1 MTTDDRSEHGEHTPA
16 GDHEPGDALPPP
28 DEHHLLGADE
38 EHHPPPIE
46 EFRGARRWR
55 NPLLA
60 LAVLRYLIPLAAIP
74 LFPVLVPDR
83 VALLTLLRPG
93 REVLLLAGGL
103 TRTQGDPGI
112 LPTFLAFIPLMVLGV
127 WVFFALGRAWAEDLR
142 TGDGPD
148 WLHRMLPPER
158 MEVGYR
164 VLANRGP
171 LFALIARIAGLP
183 PTFVAAAAGASDVSS
198 RAYLLADGVGA
209 VIHFGM
215 VFGIGLALGQ
225 AYERGGPWMTGVGLV
240 LVIIAAIWVSNWL
253 QAEAERS

>member
-1 MTTDDRSEHGEHTPA
+1 MTTDANHPE
-16 GDHEPGDALPPP
+16 P
-28 DEHHLLGADE
+28 DEPHLAGTDDV
-38 EHHPPPIE
+38 HPPPVE

-55 NPLLA
+55 NPLLV
-60 LAVLRYLIPLAAIP
+60 LAILRYVIPITAIP

-103 TRTQGDPGI
+103 TRTNGDPGI
-112 LPTFLAFIPLMVLGV
+112 LFTFLAFIPLMVVGV
-127 WVFFALGRAWAEDLR
+127 WVFFALGRAWAVDLR

-164 VLANRGP
+164 VLARRGP
-171 LFALIARIAGLP
+171 QFALIARIAGLP

-198 RAYLLADGVGA
+198 RAYLLADGIGA
-209 VIHFGM
+209 VLHFGI
-215 VFGIGLALGQ
+215 VFGIGLALGET
-225 AYERGGPWMTGVGLV
+225 YEQGGPWLTGVGLV
-240 LVIIAAIWVSNWL
+240 LVVIAAMWVSRWL
-253 QAEAERS
+253 QREAERS